1 MNTLEAITTRRSVRH
16 YDASHQISGAEER
29 TILEHALLAPTSF
42 NIQNWRFVVVKD
54 PEQRAKVR
62 QAGWDQSQM
71 TDASLLVVLTAD
83 LQSWSKNTERYWVTA
98 PKETSD
104 FLVNSI
110 HEFYKDKP
118 ELQRDE
124 AMRSVGIAGQT
135 LMLAARELGYD
146 SCPMVGYDPE
156 QVAQIINLPDDHVIG
171 MMVAI
176 GKKSEEPYPRGGQLP
191 YEEVVITDRF
201 SD

>member
-1 MNTLEAITTRRSVRH
+1 MNTLEAITARRSVRH
-16 YDASHQISGAEER
+16 YDATHEISEAEQR
-29 TILEHALLAPTSF
+29 TILEHTLLAPTSF

-54 PEQRAKVR
+54 PDQRAKVR
-62 QAGWDQSQM
+62 QAGWNQAQM
-71 TDASLLVVLTAD
+71 TDASMLVILTAD
-83 LQSWSKNTERYWVTA
+83 LQSWSKDTERYWVTA

-135 LMLAARELGYD
+135 LMLAATELGYD

-156 QVAQIINLPDDHVIG
+156 QIAKLINLPEDHVIG

-176 GKKSEEPYPRGGQLP
+176 GKKSEDAYPRGGQLSLD
-191 YEEVVITDRF
+191 EVVFTDRF
-201 SD
+201 